1 MSDETRSQE
10 PNTFWRRLGG
20 GLAVVMTA
28 TTLIAMMGAG
38 ITVLHMRAGAQA
50 PTTANPPPTVRTL
63 TLDSQKYYTTEQR
76 FAGRLEAARES
87 RLAFERRGLVER
99 VLFDEG
105 DRVAADAPLARLDRA
120 KLKAERK
127 RLQANKREL
136 EAKLALA
143 RRTLERQSTLSRQ
156 GWQSEQRFDEARF
169 SVDELEAAIERVS
182 AQIEAVQIDLQ
193 KSVLRAP
200 FAGTVTGRHVDE
212 GAVVQAGAAVLDLA
226 ETSRI
231 HARIGV
237 TAAVAEDLETGQS
250 YPLAVGDRRLMGK
263 LIAKRPDIQTGT
275 RTVTALFSVDNPNA
289 PLGEVIE
296 LIRSREIGQE
306 GAWLPLT
313 ALVEDRRGLWSV
325 YRVRPDG
332 EGHVVNRRSVEVLHS
347 RNGRVFVRGLFSDG
361 ERILKDGTNRV
372 VPGQRVIVS
381 EKVAGK

>member
-1 MSDETRSQE
+1 MAERESAAQSGR
-10 PNTFWRRLGG
+10 FWRKLGG
-20 GLAVVMTA
+20 GALVLVAALVIVSA
-28 TTLIAMMGAG
+28 AGAG
-38 ITVLHMRAGAQA
+38 IAALHMRADAQA
-50 PTTANPPPTVRTL
+50 PVEANPPLTVRTMNL
-63 TLDSQKYYTTEQR
+63 EKQDHYEVEQR
-76 FAGRLEAARES
+76 FAGRIEAARET
-87 RLAFERRGLVER
+87 RVAFERRGLVER

-105 DRVAADAPLARLDRA
+105 DDVPAGAAVAELDQS

-127 RLQANKREL
+127 RLQANKRKL

-143 RRTLERQSTLSRQ
+143 KRTLDRQETLSRQ

-169 SVDELEAAIERVS
+169 SVDELQAAIDKVS
-182 AQIEAVQIDLQ
+182 AQIDSVEIDLE
-193 KSVLRAP
+193 KSVLKAP
-200 FAGTVTGRHVDE
+200 FAGTVTARHVDE
-212 GAVVQAGAAVLDLA
+212 GAVVQAGAPVLGLA

-237 TAAVAEDLETGQS
+237 TADVAQQLETGQR
-250 YPLAVGDRRLMGK
+250 YPLAVGQQRLRGE

-275 RTVTALFSVDNPNA
+275 RTVTALFAVDDPGA

-296 LIRSREIGQE
+296 LIRNRTIEQP

-332 EGHVVNRRSVEVLHS
+332 EAHAVDRRSIEIVHS
-347 RNGRVFVRGLFSDG
+347 RERQAFVRGLFDDG
-361 ERILKDGTNRV
+361 EEIIKDGTNRV

-381 EKVAGK
+381 EKIAEN

>member
-1 MSDETRSQE
+1 MTDPTGPARRVGV
-10 PNTFWRRLGG
+10 WRKVGYRLLVVVVAGVITAVTAGG
-20 GLAVVMTA
+20 VA
-28 TTLIAMMGAG
+28 I
-38 ITVLHMRAGAQA
+38 LHMRAAEQA
-50 PTTANPPPTVRTL
+50 PLEANPPLTVQTMAL
-63 TLDSQKYYTTEQR
+63 KKQAQYTAEQR
-76 FAGRLEAARES
+76 FAGRIEAARET

-105 DRVAADAPLARLDRA
+105 DAVQAGAAVAELDRS

-136 EAKLALA
+136 EARLALA
-143 RRTLERQSTLSRQ
+143 KRTLDRQSTLSRQ

-169 SVDELEAAIERVS
+169 TVDELQAAIDKVS
-182 AQIEAVQIDLQ
+182 AQIESIEIDLE
-193 KSVLRAP
+193 KSVLNAP
-200 FAGTVTGRHVDE
+200 FAGTVTARHVDE
-212 GAVVQAGAAVLDLA
+212 GAVVQAGAPVLDLA

-237 TAAVAEDLETGQS
+237 TADVARELETGQR
-250 YPLAVGDRRLMGK
+250 YALAIGERRMRGE

-275 RTVTALFSVDNPNA
+275 RTVTALFAVNDPGA

-296 LIRSREIGQE
+296 LIRGQTIQQP

-325 YRVRPDG
+325 YRVRANG
-332 EGHVVNRRSVEVLHS
+332 EVHTVDRRSVEIVHS
-347 RNGRVFVRGLFSDG
+347 REGEAFVRGMFSEG
-361 ERILKDGTNRV
+361 EEIIKDGTNRV

-381 EKVAGK
+381 EKIAEN